1 MKSYIFIFL
10 FFLTCVEL
18 QAQKVRKFSLDLSY
32 GLNGNFFVRSYTE
45 SGGLG
50 PQNETYLYKK
60 NFLGDVAGIEFKYH
74 LDSTSSIN
82 AGYSRTANKAKRN
95 YEGIINGVDVF
106 VRDFNIRHNS
116 DFFHLSYERRFKKS
130 NPALKYHVGL
140 VYQKTQQQE
149 ISIERYFN
157 AVVIKERNFTNSGLE
172 EGGFIAG
179 IDFQK
184 KIDTNV
190 KLGLRLRGYYLISVQ
205 TFEALT
211 LTPTLTFAF

>member
-1 MKSYIFIFL
+1 MKYFIFFFL
-10 FFLTCVEL
+10 FFVTCFESN
-18 QAQKVRKFSLDLSY
+18 AQKVRKFSLDLSY

-50 PQNETYLYKK
+50 PPNETYLYKK
-60 NFLGDVAGIEFKYH
+60 NFLGDVAGIELKYR
-74 LDSTSSIN
+74 LDSTSSLN
-82 AGYSRTANKAKRN
+82 AGYSRSANKAKKN

-106 VRDFNIRHNS
+106 VRDFNIRHHN

-130 NPALKYHVGL
+130 NPAFKYHIGL
-140 VYQKTQQQE
+140 VYQKAQQQE

-157 AVVIKERNFTNSGLE
+157 AVVIDERNYTNSGLE
-172 EGGFIAG
+172 EGGFIG
-179 IDFQK
+179 GVDFQK

-190 KLGLRLRGYYLISVQ
+190 KLGLKIRGYYLISVQ